1 MGAIAELAEKFWTG
15 AVRTED
21 QHPFTP
27 LFALE
32 EAADGV
38 MFVSSFANV
47 VAVSSADGLLL
58 VDTGGFLMGQAVFGM
73 VRGWSKDRVGLAVYT
88 HGHVDHVGGIERF
101 DEEADAKKLPRP
113 HVIAHQAL
121 PDRFRR
127 YQATAGYNSC
137 INARQFGSKVDW
149 PVRYRFPD
157 ETYVGEKRIELA
169 GEPVELFHAKGET
182 DDATWVWLPKRKVLC
197 TGDLIIWAAPNAG
210 NPQKVQR
217 FPKEWAAA
225 LRKMSALGA
234 EVLLPG
240 HGVPIWGAQRVKQC
254 LDETAELL
262 ESLHDQTLAL
272 MNQGRPL
279 DAILHEVQAPSHLLE
294 RPYLKPVY
302 DDPQF
307 IVRNTWRLYGGWYDG
322 NPAHLKPAPEAR
334 VAAELSSLAGG
345 ADKLAARAQ
354 ALAGDGDLALASH
367 LIELAWQAA
376 PNDSGVREIR
386 KQIYKRRSEV
396 EPSLMARGI
405 FRAASEG

>member
-1 MGAIAELAEKFWTG
+1 MA
-15 AVRTED
+15 
-21 QHPFTP
+21 
-27 LFALE
+27 
-32 EAADGV
+32 
-38 MFVSSFANV
+38 
-47 VAVSSADGLLL
+47 
-58 VDTGGFLMGQAVFGM
+58 
-73 VRGWSKDRVGLAVYT
+73 
-88 HGHVDHVGGIERF
+88 
-101 DEEADAKKLPRP
+101 
-113 HVIAHQAL
+113 
-121 PDRFRR
+121 
-127 YQATAGYNSC
+127 
-137 INARQFGSKVDW
+137 
-149 PVRYRFPD
+149 
-157 ETYVGEKRIELA
+157 
-169 GEPVELFHAKGET
+169 
-182 DDATWVWLPKRKVLC
+182 
-197 TGDLIIWAAPNAG
+197 
-210 NPQKVQR
+210 
-217 FPKEWAAA
+217 
-225 LRKMSALGA
+225 ALGA

-279 DAILHEVQAPSHLLE
+279 DAILHEVKAPAHLLE

-345 ADKLAARAQ
+345 AEKLAARAQ

-367 LIELAWQAA
+367 LIELAWQAS

-386 KQIYKRRSEV
+386 KQIYKRRAEV
-396 EPSLMARGI
+396 ETSLMARGI